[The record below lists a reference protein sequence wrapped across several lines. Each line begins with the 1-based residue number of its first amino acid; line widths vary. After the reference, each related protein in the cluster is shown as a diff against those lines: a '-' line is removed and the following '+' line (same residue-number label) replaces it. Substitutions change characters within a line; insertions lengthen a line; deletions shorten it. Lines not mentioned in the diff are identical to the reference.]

1 MPRIIDLTREIY
13 HRMVVSPTYPSVAI
27 YPHLTHQETGPS
39 YQNKISNSM
48 MGLIMF
54 DHCGT
59 HVDAFTHM
67 DPRPTAESIDQLPV
81 TRFYT
86 EAICLDF
93 SDLGAG
99 GVITT
104 QHIQER
110 LERTGASIKKG
121 DTFLIRTGHY
131 DPGPS
136 TGKFRTTHDQIG
148 KEFETYMRGFPGLG
162 REATEWLANQGVVN
176 VASEARSI
184 DSPVNERG
192 DIPDPQPAHQV
203 CRDRKVLATE
213 NLLIPVDLVGKRF
226 IYIGLPLKLRGGTGS
241 PIRAIAVLP
250 DR

>member
-1 MPRIIDLTREIY
+1 
-13 HRMVVSPTYPSVAI
+13 
-27 YPHLTHQETGPS
+27 
-39 YQNKISNSM
+39 M